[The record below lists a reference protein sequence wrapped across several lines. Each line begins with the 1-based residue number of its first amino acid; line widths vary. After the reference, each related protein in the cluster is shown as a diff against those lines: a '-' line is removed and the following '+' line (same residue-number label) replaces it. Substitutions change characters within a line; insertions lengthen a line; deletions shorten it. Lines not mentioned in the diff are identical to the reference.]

1 MFTSVSWARSVSVS
15 IFDSDEA
22 DRSSPGPSKA
32 VSPFVPHSATALHT
46 FTAPEPPPYGL
57 RWEAQ
62 RHTALDKPQDAD
74 VSSQGPTRHR
84 RSPPH
89 EPQLPR
95 YPAAPPPELPQLIQL
110 RIMGLC
116 GGGRHFPEGMDIP
129 FSWAI
134 ERHPLGEEGMS

>member
-46 FTAPEPPPYGL
+46 FTAPEPPP
-57 RWEAQ
+57 
-62 RHTALDKPQDAD
+62 
-74 VSSQGPTRHR
+74 
-84 RSPPH
+84 
-89 EPQLPR
+89 
-95 YPAAPPPELPQLIQL
+95 PELPQLIQL